1 MPTNSIIAVTL
12 SLAASRW
19 QRIPLQMPR
28 ICLNKLGSETQATGT
43 FSGKGD
49 TLCVKVLSLPPFF
62 PSPHIQRVD
71 IPSSPRQEKLSFQ
84 CTAVWEAMQ
93 KTHVCF
99 AGLQNLVCSEKN
111 LHFSNIYKKSRRF
124 LI

>member
-1 MPTNSIIAVTL
+1 MPTNFIIAVTL
-12 SLAASRW
+12 SLVASRW
-19 QRIPLQMPR
+19 RRIPLQMPR

-43 FSGKGD
+43 FSRKGD

-93 KTHVCF
+93 KNTCLLCRF
-99 AGLQNLVCSEKN
+99 AEPRLFREEFALFQYLQKE
-111 LHFSNIYKKSRRF
+111 
-124 LI
+124 